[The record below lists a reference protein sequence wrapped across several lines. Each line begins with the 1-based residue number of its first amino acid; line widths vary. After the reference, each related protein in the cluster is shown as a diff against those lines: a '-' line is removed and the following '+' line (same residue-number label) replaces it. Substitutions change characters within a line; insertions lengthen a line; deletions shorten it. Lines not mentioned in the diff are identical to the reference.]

1 LSIRHPFI
9 RHSACLLLA
18 LALVLIQSIPV
29 HAWSFEAHRFI
40 TDRALLAMPAHI
52 RPFFVKHRAMI
63 AEHSIDPDLWRNAGF
78 EEEPPRHYLDLDAYG
93 PYPFDAL
100 PRDYDAAVAKFGR
113 EMVEKNGLLPWRTEE
128 IYQRLV
134 KTFAEHKEGR
144 PYALENVKFF
154 TAVLAHYA
162 SDAHVPLHAVENHDG
177 QLTGQQGVH
186 ARFETEL
193 FIRYQKRLTL
203 APVVRVPIQ
212 TGARD
217 FIFDT
222 LLESARL
229 AGDVLEADRAAIG
242 EGELYDDAYFAR
254 FHAKAGPILQRRV
267 QQSIA
272 AIVSLV
278 TAAWEEGG
286 RPDLPPD
293 PPRRP
298 ARRRVLTQQ

>member
-9 RHSACLLLA
+9 RHSACLLVV
-18 LALVLIQSIPV
+18 LVLVAVQTIAT

-40 TDRALLAMPAHI
+40 TDRALLAMPAQI
-52 RPFFVKHRAMI
+52 RPFFVKHRGMI

-93 PYPFDAL
+93 AYPFEAL

-128 IYQRLV
+128 MYQRLV
-134 KTFAEHKEGR
+134 KAFAEHKAGR

-193 FIRYQKRLTL
+193 FTRYQKRLAL
-203 APVVRVPIQ
+203 APVVRVPIK
-212 TGARD
+212 TGTRD

-229 AGDVLEADRAAIG
+229 AGEVLDADRAAIG
-242 EGELYDDAYFAR
+242 DGEFYDDGYFAR
-254 FHAKAGPILQRRV
+254 FYVKAGPILQRRV
-267 QQSIA
+267 QQSIG

-278 TAAWEEGG
+278 TAAWEEAG

-298 ARRRVLTQQ
+298 ARRRVLTQ